1 MFVGCALSGE
11 LHRISLVNYSVKEI
25 PIIKQPTNALKSGIL
40 QIAPIHA
47 SQRKLAIL
55 RGEKLAASEA
65 AILDVTKGVVSAF
78 PHSSLAPTKAIRC
91 SPVTDTLCFTAGYDK
106 TIKLWDAETHR
117 CLKTMSGHTDG
128 VWSVN
133 YMKDGRSLISSSVD
147 GSVKIWDTNQGASA
161 ASLNFHTSKVY
172 HA

>member
-1 MFVGCALSGE
+1 MVDFRPDREVIE
-11 LHRISLVNYSVKEI
+11 
-25 PIIKQPTNALKSGIL
+25 TN
-40 QIAPIHA
+40 
-47 SQRKLAIL
+47 
-55 RGEKLAASEA
+55 
-65 AILDVTKGVVSAF
+65 KGVEIQQLNPVAENREHGDSVDSISANPVNFAQYVSGS
-78 PHSSLAPTKAIRC
+78 H
-91 SPVTDTLCFTAGYDK
+91 DK

-117 CLKTMSGHTDG
+117 CLKTMSGHSDG